1 MSCEAGFDLPP
12 PLPAS
17 QLYLSPDPQTEQDSA
32 MKKTVLAIASVS
44 LLAGTAALAQPGER
58 PSTPMAR
65 ADVTQKVA
73 ERFQKMDVNGDGVV
87 DLADRELRRKQ
98 RIAKIDTD
106 GNGAISKAERDAAR
120 EARDQRRAERMEKR
134 GVEGERRGGK
144 RGLRGKRGHFGGGM
158 MGGGKMARA
167 DANGDGRLTLQEMQ
181 AHALER
187 FDRIDTDKNGTVTAE
202 ERKAAHDARRA
213 KMRERMEQRRAAR
226 AGE

>member
-1 MSCEAGFDLPP
+1 
-12 PLPAS
+12 
-17 QLYLSPDPQTEQDSA
+17 
-32 MKKTVLAIASVS
+32 MKKTVLAIAGIG
-44 LLAGTAALAQPGER
+44 LLAGTATLAQPGER
-58 PSTPMAR
+58 ASTPMTR
-65 ADVTQKVA
+65 ADVAQKSA
-73 ERFQKMDVNGDGVV
+73 ERFQKMDLNGDGVL
-87 DLADRELRRKQ
+87 DLADQELRREQ
-98 RIAKIDTD
+98 RIARLDTD

-120 EARDQRRAERMEKR
+120 EARKERRAERMAER
-134 GVEGERRGGK
+134 GVEGERREGK
-144 RGLRGKRGHFGGGM
+144 RKMRGGKRGHFRGGM

-202 ERKAAHDARRA
+202 ERKAAHDARRE

>member
-1 MSCEAGFDLPP
+1 
-12 PLPAS
+12 
-17 QLYLSPDPQTEQDSA
+17 
-32 MKKTVLAIASVS
+32 MKKTVLAIAGIG

-58 PSTPMAR
+58 ASIPMTR
-65 ADVTQKVA
+65 ADVAQKSA
-73 ERFQKMDVNGDGVV
+73 ERFQKMDLNGDGVL
-87 DLADRELRRKQ
+87 DLADQELRREQ
-98 RIAKIDTD
+98 RIARLDTD

-120 EARDQRRAERMEKR
+120 EARKERRAERMAER
-134 GVEGERRGGK
+134 GVEGERREGK
-144 RGLRGKRGHFGGGM
+144 RKMRGGKRGHFRGGM

-202 ERKAAHDARRA
+202 ERKAAHDARRE